1 MTAYDRNVQKTL
13 RRQLNDLLKQEEM
26 KWLQR
31 YKDQEIKEGDC
42 NTRYY
47 HAKANGKRRKNRIL
61 SLEQEEGLIEGEE
74 NLMQYITSFYKNLFG
89 QTDPSSITLNIQA
102 TERISPQDA
111 IELTRPFSKEEL
123 KSVVFSMEKK

>member
-47 HAKANGKRRKNRIL
+47 HAKANGRRRKNRIL

-89 QTDPSSITLNIQA
+89 QAD
-102 TERISPQDA
+102 R
-111 IELTRPFSKEEL
+111 
-123 KSVVFSMEKK
+123 SVR